1 MNHIDL
7 DPSEGSEEMK
17 EKKKET
23 SPTAAG
29 FLACAF
35 ISAGFSFIA
44 GLGNMTLL
52 FVISTTSAIMFTI
65 VFYMDD
71 ILFDEKEHVS
81 PRDDVPFMMAQE
93 YMDPEPEPEPQHEG
107 VLVWTCSYCD
117 TINIW
122 DPTSGVVRCAHCNA
136 RYDGDRLE
144 RMRGKQEGGQ

>member
-7 DPSEGSEEMK
+7 DPPKGSEEMK

-35 ISAGFSFIA
+35 ISAGLSFIA
-44 GLGNMTLL
+44 GAGNMTFL

-65 VFYMDD
+65 AFYIDD
-71 ILFDEKEHVS
+71 ILPDEEEHVS
-81 PRDDVPFMMAQE
+81 PWDDGPLMMAQE
-93 YMDPEPEPEPQHEG
+93 YMDPESESQHEG

-144 RMRGKQEGGQ
+144 KMRGMQEGRQ